1 MLYFCP
7 SAKVVTLSF
16 APSSWTSQAKQVLWS
31 FRSTIPN
38 QNEFYLEL
46 CSLIRNSELR
56 SKLLPLGKS
65 KLKQALFAF
74 PLAYS

>member
-31 FRSTIPN
+31 FRS
-38 QNEFYLEL
+38 
-46 CSLIRNSELR
+46 LIRNFGLWP
-56 SKLLPLGKS
+56 KLLPLDNSKS
-65 KLKQALFAF
+65 KRVLFGIV
-74 PLAYS
+74 LAYS